1 MADENHAPEIVL
13 ALSPRAVQPHTLA
26 GTRGAV
32 IDLSGGGGTPC
43 ANGHAQHSP
52 APIGLAHPPAQPPPQ
67 HGARLGKMDASSG
80 RSPPSVPALADG
92 ELSIDLSATRTPRPL
107 SVRVDDT
114 QRQPP
119 ANVSGHREG
128 PSQSPSPPR
137 ERRHVRSCRDALAT
151 VRSLGLLITALLLT
165 TAWFVHGAVGDIL
178 VTMRP
183 TDGPDSAT
191 WPAAAPHAAAP
202 PSPPDA
208 PGGPVV
214 AWKLQPA
221 SCTFND
227 FVSLVSCRH
236 GYNADCCQSYR
247 QFLEHQCVCDFGAWP
262 KKFIP
267 HPEEAS
273 AGGWMS
279 NLMKCGYPILAISN
293 FSSCIDQLSECAEP
307 RDGDVRLSNYPRGSL
322 EVFAAERWGAVCE
335 SGFAERAADTVCAQ
349 LGYEYVQDAYA
360 FAPTS
365 EHVALSEVRCQ
376 GGESSLAACALAR
389 ARVEPGTG
397 DGACAAGDRLMGI
410 ACGPAMRAGP
420 EVCYMSEH
428 GQRQCW
434 NVGGYGT
441 EATMVCGTA
450 GRRGRPAHVSPT
462 T

>member
-236 GYNADCCQSYR
+236 GYARAAAARRARACACGRAPVAIVAVGSR
-247 QFLEHQCVCDFGAWP
+247 RGKGCRWP
-262 KKFIP
+262 IC
-267 HPEEAS
+267 AS
-273 AGGWMS
+273 AS
-279 NLMKCGYPILAISN
+279 
-293 FSSCIDQLSECAEP
+293 
-307 RDGDVRLSNYPRGSL
+307 R
-322 EVFAAERWGAVCE
+322 
-335 SGFAERAADTVCAQ
+335 
-349 LGYEYVQDAYA
+349 
-360 FAPTS
+360 
-365 EHVALSEVRCQ
+365 
-376 GGESSLAACALAR
+376 AR
-389 ARVEPGTG
+389 ARAHPSASPGRAYPALTRFLFWRG
-397 DGACAAGDRLMGI
+397 LLPKLVANLRLCFARACA
-410 ACGPAMRAGP
+410 
-420 EVCYMSEH
+420 
-428 GQRQCW
+428 
-434 NVGGYGT
+434 
-441 EATMVCGTA
+441 
-450 GRRGRPAHVSPT
+450 
-462 T
+462 